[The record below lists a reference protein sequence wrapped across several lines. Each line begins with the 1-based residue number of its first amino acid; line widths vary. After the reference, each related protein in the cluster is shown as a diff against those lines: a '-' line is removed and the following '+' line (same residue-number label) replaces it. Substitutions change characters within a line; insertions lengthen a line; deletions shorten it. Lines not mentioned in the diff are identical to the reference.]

1 MAYINIRP
9 DEFDD
14 DELIEELSY
23 RGYVTF
29 DKQEMPE
36 TASIE
41 IDNIVDFLTN
51 IYLNKRLGKDYTKQ
65 LDDLIYNVIG
75 RIA

>member
-1 MAYINIRP
+1 MAYINVRP

-14 DELIEELSY
+14 DELIEELEY
-23 RGYVTF
+23 RGYSVF

-41 IDNIVDFLTN
+41 IDDVVDFLTN
-51 IYLNKRLGKDYTKQ
+51 IYLDKRVGKEYTKQ
-65 LDDLIYNVIG
+65 LDDLIYKVIG
-75 RIA
+75 RM